1 MGCVGSGSRGYKN
14 IMSSVLLREAAPR
27 VAAPSAPV
35 APVAFTPSIAL
46 FGLDIAAVSFDRA
59 LDVLCA
65 AALQRAG
72 RAHVAVTPNVD
83 HLVRLDKQPE
93 LKRLYHTAD
102 YLFADGMP
110 VVWAS
115 RLFGNPL
122 PGRVTGADLLPALC
136 ERARVGRWKVIFVG
150 GQPGHEQELVG
161 GIAENYPGLDF
172 EVIAPSMGFD
182 PLGPEGDAIAERV
195 CAAKPDIV
203 FVCVGMPKQER
214 WAFNNAGKLPG
225 GLMLCAG
232 AAMEFAAGLQRRAPV
247 WMQRSGFEWCW
258 RLMQDPARLW
268 RRYLIDDQR
277 FIRICWRQWRTA
289 RSQRSAA

>member
-1 MGCVGSGSRGYKN
+1 
-14 IMSSVLLREAAPR
+14 MSSVLHHEAAPR
-27 VAAPSAPV
+27 VAASGV
-35 APVAFTPSIAL
+35 FTPSISL
-46 FGLDIAAVSFDRA
+46 LGLDIAAVSFDKA
-59 LDVLCA
+59 LDVLCT
-65 AALQRAG
+65 AALQRDG

-93 LKRLYHTAD
+93 LKRLYRTAD

-115 RLFGNPL
+115 RLFGKPL

-136 ERARVGRWKVIFVG
+136 ERARASGWKVMIVG
-150 GQPGHEQELVG
+150 GQPGREQMLID
-161 GIAENYPGLDF
+161 GIAANYPGLNL
-172 EVIAPSMGFD
+172 EVIAPSMSFD

-195 CAAKPDIV
+195 RAAAPDIV
-203 FVCVGMPKQER
+203 FVCIGMPKQER
-214 WAFNNAGKLPG
+214 WAFNNADKLAG

-232 AAMEFAAGLQRRAPV
+232 AAMEFAAGLQRRAPA

-258 RLMQDPARLW
+258 RIAQDPARLW

-277 FIRICWRQWRTA
+277 FIRICWRQWRSA
-289 RSQRSAA
+289 RSRRSAA